1 VINHQQNN
9 MAAKKNTEG
18 LAFIVE
24 TLKHRKAATYAE
36 IKEAAAKKG
45 LTIWPVMFGR
55 AQALL
60 GHVKVAKRGTGK
72 HAQASAAK
80 AGRPMPAMPAK
91 RGPGRPRKNPQPA
104 SNGESPRGRQPD
116 ATSKSGQVRELLN
129 SGLSP
134 MEIAKKV
141 GCTPGLVYVI
151 KSKIAGGAKT
161 PGRQRKNPLPT
172 TSSPSGLDAFISVM
186 RNSEAQRDR
195 YRGALQKVQGLMQ
208 EIQDTLSGALES

>member
-1 VINHQQNN
+1 

-24 TLKHRKAATYAE
+24 ALKHHKTATYGE

-55 AQALL
+55 AQLLL
-60 GHVKVAKRGTGK
+60 GHVKGAKRGTGK
-72 HAQASAAK
+72 YAK
-80 AGRPMPAMPAK
+80 ATVAKAAGSPRGRQPDASSKSGQIRELLQSGMAPMEIVKKIGCTPGLVYNVKSRLSGNAEKTGKPIPTPPVGQSAPAK
-91 RGPGRPRKNPQPA
+91 RGPGRPRKDP
-104 SNGESPRGRQPD
+104 
-116 ATSKSGQVRELLN
+116 V
-129 SGLSP
+129 
-134 MEIAKKV
+134 
-141 GCTPGLVYVI
+141 
-151 KSKIAGGAKT
+151 
-161 PGRQRKNPLPT
+161 PT

-208 EIQDTLSGALES
+208 EIQDTLSEALGT

>member
-1 VINHQQNN
+1 
-9 MAAKKNTEG
+9 MASKKNTEG

-24 TLKHRKAATYAE
+24 ALKHSKTATYGE

-60 GHVKVAKRGTGK
+60 GHVKVAARGQGK
-72 HAQASAAK
+72 YAK
-80 AGRPMPAMPAK
+80 AKVAK
-91 RGPGRPRKNPQPA
+91 AAG
-104 SNGESPRGRQPD
+104 SPRGRQPD

-151 KSKIAGGAKT
+151 KSKAGGAKT
-161 PGRQRKNPLPT
+161 PGRPRKNQPAS
-172 TSSPSGLDAFISVM
+172 SSPSGLDAFISVM
-186 RNSEAQRDR
+186 RNSEAQRDL

-208 EIQDTLSGALES
+208 AIQDTLSEALES

>member
-1 VINHQQNN
+1 

-18 LAFIVE
+18 LAFIVDA
-24 TLKHRKAATYAE
+24 LKHRKTATYAE

-60 GHVKVAKRGTGK
+60 GHVKVAARGQGK
-72 HAQASAAK
+72 YAKAKAAK
-80 AGRPMPAMPAK
+80 AAG
-91 RGPGRPRKNPQPA
+91 
-104 SNGESPRGRQPD
+104 SPRGRQPD
-116 ATSKSGQVRELLN
+116 ASSKSGQVRELLN

-161 PGRQRKNPLPT
+161 PGRPRKNPLPT
-172 TSSPSGLDAFISVM
+172 TNSPSGLDAFISVM